1 MTTPA
6 FVSWS
11 GGKDSALA
19 LYRAQALGLEVRAVL
34 TMLEETGQRS
44 RSHAVPREVMQAQA
58 DAMGVELV
66 TACASWA
73 DYEAVF
79 VATAKLLAAR
89 GFTHGVFGDIDLQ
102 AHRDWEEK
110 VCAAAGV
117 TPVLPLWHNSRHSV
131 AAAVL
136 ELGFRAKIVCVNGR
150 YLDASFCGREYEQ
163 AFVDALPSNV
173 DVCGENGEFH
183 SFVYDGPI
191 FQRPVPVQVA
201 KRHTYVA
208 PANQGGDTFYFA
220 ELSTDSRR
228 SATGL

>member
-1 MTTPA
+1 MYFHMTTLA

-19 LYRAQALGLEVRAVL
+19 LHRARASGLEVRAVL

-44 RSHAVPREVMQAQA
+44 RSHGVPLAVMQAQA
-58 DAMGVELV
+58 NAMGIDLV
-66 TACASWA
+66 TASASWA
-73 DYEAVF
+73 DYESVF
-79 VATAKLLAAR
+79 IATAKSLAAR

-117 TPVLPLWHNSRHSV
+117 STVLPLWNNARSDV
-131 AAAVL
+131 AEAVL
-136 ELGFRAKIVCVNGR
+136 DLGFRAKIVCVNGR
-150 YLDASFCGREYEQ
+150 YLDESFCGCEYDQ
-163 AFVDALPSNV
+163 AFVDSLPEHV
-173 DVCGENGEFH
+173 DLCGENGEFH

-191 FQRPVPVQVA
+191 FERPVPVRVE

-208 PANQGGDTFYFA
+208 PPNQGSDTFYFA
-220 ELSTDSRR
+220 EL
-228 SATGL
+228 AV